1 MVVTILIP
9 VQNCSCYFFSC
20 DNFNH
25 VYLDVCGFLLEVYV
39 FFSALV
45 SDLITWLS
53 SSRIRCTGV
62 YCFLPQ
68 YSQGIVTVIL
78 VSLLGYMFDNQ
89 GEIQYTSFSNWRD
102 FKFHLLYFWV
112 VTMLYCDWLY
122 KDVFVTNRPMVS
134 SMLFLCIVDC
144 TKKISTDWFCDM
156 FSF

>member
-1 MVVTILIP
+1 MVSTILIP
-9 VQNCSCYFFSC
+9 VQNSSWYFFSC
-20 DNFNH
+20 HNFNH
-25 VYLDVCGFLLEVYV
+25 VYLDACGFLLEVYV
-39 FFSALV
+39 FLSTLA
-45 SDLITWLS
+45 SDLITQLS
-53 SSRIRCTGV
+53 SSRIRCTGMNS
-62 YCFLPQ
+62 FTPQ
-68 YSQGIVTVIL
+68 YSQWIVTVIL

-144 TKKISTDWFCDM
+144 TKKD
-156 FSF
+156 